1 MSVFSPCVQMDNPSP
16 TCERSRRSGRSI
28 NLNWYRRWR
37 ERETGATMLGK
48 IKLRAWLAIGVLL
61 VVGSGCGM
69 SKSEQQAETAEAAAA
84 HAQAAAAR
92 AEESASKALVAAQ
105 QATEAADKAVKAVD
119 EATKALDR
127 ASERLDQLRQMRE
140 EEDAAANRHRPA
152 HTRKASAA
160 KTATASTAPA
170 PPAAPASPAATSSPG
185 SVN

>member
-1 MSVFSPCVQMDNPSP
+1 MSVFSPCVQMDNRSP
-16 TCERSRRSGRSI
+16 TCGQSKRSGRSI
-28 NLNWYRRWR
+28 NLKWYHRRP
-37 ERETGATMLGK
+37 EREVGARMLGK
-48 IKLRAWLAIGVLL
+48 TKMTAWLAISVLL
-61 VVGSGCGM
+61 IAGSGCG
-69 SKSEQQAETAEAAAA
+69 SGSEQQAETAEAAAA

-92 AEESASKALVAAQ
+92 AEESAAKALVAAQ
-105 QATEAADKAVKAVD
+105 QANDAADKAVKAVD

-185 SVN
+185 S